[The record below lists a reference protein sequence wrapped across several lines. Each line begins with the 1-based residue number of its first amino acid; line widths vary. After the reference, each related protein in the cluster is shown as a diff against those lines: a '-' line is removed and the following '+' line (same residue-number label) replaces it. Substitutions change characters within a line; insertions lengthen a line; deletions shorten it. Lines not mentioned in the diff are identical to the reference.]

1 MIIKAI
7 DYKVADV
14 DTGKRIVKA
23 YFSIFG
29 NVDLDGDTI
38 HKGAFTKTIK
48 EMGPKG
54 KDMVRHFLNHDN
66 KALPIGRVL
75 ELSEDSRGA
84 YFVSKI
90 ASTTMASD
98 VYALYQDSLIPGHSM
113 GFMPVKYAYN
123 ETGMDIYEAKL
134 FEVSTVTSWPAN
146 PEAQTIEVKAAGN
159 PTAKRDKSLL
169 IEPSRFTQKQIADMN
184 TIYSLL
190 KIN

>member
-29 NVDLDGDTI
+29 NVDLDGDVI
-38 HKGAFTKTIK
+38 QKGAFTKTIS
-48 EMGPKG
+48 EWGPRG
-54 KDMVRHFLNHDN
+54 KDMVRHFLNHD
-66 KALPIGRVL
+66 KAGLPVGKVL
-75 ELSEDSRGA
+75 ELGEDGKGA

-90 ASTTMASD
+90 ASTSIGND
-98 VYALYQDSLIPGHSM
+98 IYALYKDGMIPGHSM
-113 GFMPVKYAYN
+113 GFLPIKSTSITSGNLFTEVK
-123 ETGMDIYEAKL
+123 L
-134 FEVSTVTSWPAN
+134 LEVSTVTNWPAN

-169 IEPSRFTQKQIADMN
+169 IEPSRFTQKQIADLN